1 MSNIRFLE
9 QFGILRRNLSLEVS
23 SRIKDL
29 PFGPRQMV
37 MLKVI
42 YSTGEI
48 ALGKLAERVG
58 TDPGT
63 VTRSIA
69 QMVELDWVE
78 KTQSPTDGRLWKVK
92 MSSKGLKQ
100 MPVIL
105 NIYSEVA
112 ERMIDSLNTDDR
124 ARFLEI
130 LEKINLN
137 FEKKP

>member
-1 MSNIRFLE
+1 MDKIRLLE
-9 QFGILRRNLSLEVS
+9 QFGLLRRNLSLEAS
-23 SRIKDL
+23 ARIKDL

-42 YSTGEI
+42 YSNGEI

-69 QMVELDWVE
+69 QMVDLDWVE

-105 NIYSEVA
+105 DIYSEIA
-112 ERMIDSLNTDDR
+112 DCMIASLSTEEQ

-130 LEKINLN
+130 LQKINLN
-137 FEKKP
+137 FEKNS